1 MAQVILKAVS
11 KVYPRKNGTYLTAVN
26 DLNLEIEDHEFV
38 VLAGPAGCGKSSV
51 IRMIAGLEAIS
62 KGDIFIGD
70 RRINDVPPKD
80 RDMVLVPDSYLP
92 YPRMTVHDN
101 LAFGLKQRE
110 FSEAEI
116 EKRVATAAGILGLQE
131 LLEGKAV
138 VLSAEQR
145 QRVAVARAVALQPRV
160 FLFDEPLLNLDAV
173 ARVQLRGEIA
183 KLHQRLQAAT
193 IYATHDPVEAMA
205 LGGRIVVMNDG
216 MVQQAGTGSTLYEE
230 PANSFVAGFLGSP
243 PMNLVRGTLKQNR
256 DSLLFSEMEEGTI
269 EARLP
274 SSEFPGARDFIGK
287 PVLLGIRPEDIQVAQ
302 PPKAPEKY
310 SGTFPAIVDLVEPR
324 GSETVIYLNTGSHK
338 LFCSS
343 ILRMDS
349 LESGHRLQFE
359 MDLRKAHLFD
369 PVSTRRIGP
378 GNLISYAPETCV
390 SFLLPF
396 QSERG

>member
-1 MAQVILKAVS
+1 MAQLILKTVS
-11 KVYPRKNGTYLTAVN
+11 KIHPRKNGTDLTAVN

-51 IRMIAGLEAIS
+51 IRMIAGLETIS
-62 KGDIFIGD
+62 KGEIFIGD

-80 RDMVLVPDSYLP
+80 RDIALVPDSYLP

-101 LAFGLKQRE
+101 LAFGLKQRK

-116 EKRVATAAGILGLQE
+116 TKRVAVTAEILGLQE
-131 LLEGKAV
+131 LLEGKSV
-138 VLSAEQR
+138 VLSGEQR

-160 FLFDEPLLNLDAV
+160 FLFDEPLLNLDVV

-183 KLHQRLQAAT
+183 KLHQRLQVAT
-193 IYATHDPVEAMA
+193 IYATHDPVEAMT

-230 PANSFVAGFLGSP
+230 PVNSFVAGFFGNP
-243 PMNLVRGTLKQNR
+243 PMNLVRGTLRQNR

-269 EARLP
+269 EARWP
-274 SSEFPGARDFIGK
+274 SSEFPIAPDFIGK

-302 PPKAPEKY
+302 PQKAPEKY

-324 GSETVIYLNTGSHK
+324 GSETVIYLQTGSHK
-338 LFCSS
+338 LFCRSS
-343 ILRMDS
+343 LWMDHR
-349 LESGHRLQFE
+349 ESGHRLQFE

-369 PVSTRRIGP
+369 PVSMRRIGP
-378 GNLISYAPETCV
+378 GT
-390 SFLLPF
+390 
-396 QSERG
+396 